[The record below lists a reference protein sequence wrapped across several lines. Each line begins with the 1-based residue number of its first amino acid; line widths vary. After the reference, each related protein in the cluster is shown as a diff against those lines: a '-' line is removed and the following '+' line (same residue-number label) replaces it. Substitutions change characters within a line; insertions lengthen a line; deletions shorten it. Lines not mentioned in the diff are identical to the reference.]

1 MAGYDGQVVINTKLD
16 DKGLKKGIVGLQD
29 TTVGALKKIKGVMA
43 TVGIGVG
50 VAAAVKGINNLIKST
65 AEYTDRIDKQSQK
78 IGMSKRGYQEWDF
91 ILSDLGADVDGLQLG
106 LKTLSSAMDE
116 ANRGNKEYGEMF
128 KRLGVDIK
136 DTNGNLKDQ
145 ETIFNEVFDAL
156 AGMESQTERTA
167 IASRLLGRSST
178 ELAPALNAGAD
189 EIQNLRDR
197 AYELNT
203 VLDDTTI
210 AIGVNFGDQVDRM
223 KRALQTASAR
233 AIAPFMDDLADLA
246 TAFSDNVIPKIEKF
260 MSTAFKVGLSIP
272 PIFQFVKAVV
282 VAVLKEIGEALDG
295 PWTALK
301 GFISDLGSIPVV
313 KNTIEFIMKL
323 GGDLWEGLKAGVK
336 TGDWSKFW
344 NAAFEVA
351 EFSIAIFASLQLAS
365 ITASLLWSTIQTN
378 LVKGGF
384 STVGLASWA
393 IAMVSIGLAVRD
405 AMVDGDWTALAN
417 NLTAALTAALI
428 AGGLTK
434 SAKVGALAFTIALG
448 FKLGEGDIMTDMFG
462 KPEEAAEEIKKFFKN
477 AWDLTGLEVWW
488 DEVGRN
494 IGSAVWQ
501 GVKNFFKLIDIVGAT
516 VDLVNLIKARLSE
529 NSKPD
534 TESLGIPKYNFSD
547 EEIFGLKKG
556 IQLGTVKTPDIK
568 LDTTFAVTPASQ
580 KSAVQAIEGVIDV
593 AYREASAYAKDLG
606 LFTMALRDINV
617 MPDDVVAKALL
628 KSTELGKDIVAGLKL
643 GTEAE
648 IASYAAENAD
658 LIIKTFKEILGIRSP
673 STEFKRIGT
682 EVVNGLERG
691 ISGMYK
697 TGEDGAQDFLD
708 AVQDVLGVHSESE
721 EGHWIGNEFVNGII
735 NGLIEMF
742 PELKAEAEKMRDAL
756 AKIWTE
762 QPASPSGEGG
772 GGTPPVPAKLTFGQ
786 QLGGI
791 WDDLV
796 EGWKSAREEMSK
808 DIDDWATWSA
818 AKFMNIGATLGN
830 ALGAGMQVLGQ
841 SIATQQQT
849 IEELGNSIEDVQDSL
864 SEAYEDLEDAQDDYA
879 DAVLSGDSD
888 AIKAAEKRLKQQQK
902 LVDGY
907 EEQLKALREEKRSV
921 EDGSKAWK
929 DFAKTIL
936 GALSD
941 TLYGLGAELAARA
954 ILAAITFNWAGAAAA
969 TAGSA
974 VAFGAAIALDA
985 WAGSFAEGGIVP
997 QVSGVSPTGDKHV
1010 ASVNPGELILNAAQQ
1025 QNVAAQ
1031 LAMLSRLT
1039 ELIASINVSSHSIV
1053 VNMSGATINGLDE
1066 EKVGRAIYRN
1076 IKTLQHEGV
1085 LGTW

>member
-1 MAGYDGQVVINTKLD
+1 MADYDGQVVINTKLD
-16 DKGLKKGIVGLQD
+16 DKGLKAGISGLQN
-29 TTVGALKKIKGVMA
+29 TTVNALNKVKGVLA

-91 ILSDLGADVDGLQLG
+91 ILSDLGANVDGLQLG

-128 KRLGVDIK
+128 KRLGVNIK

-210 AIGVNFGDQVDRM
+210 AIGVNFGDQVGRM

-246 TAFSDNVIPKIEKF
+246 TSFSDNVIPAIEKF

-272 PIFQFVKAVV
+272 PIFQFIKAVV
-282 VAVLKEIGEALDG
+282 IAVLKEIGEALDG

-301 GFISDLGSIPVV
+301 GFISDIGSIPIV
-313 KNTIEFIMKL
+313 KNTIEFVMKL

-365 ITASLLWSTIQTN
+365 ITASLLWTTIQTN
-378 LVKGGF
+378 LGKGGF

-448 FKLGEGDIMTDMFG
+448 FKLGEGDIMTDVFG
-462 KPEEAAEEIKKFFKN
+462 KPEDAAEAIKKFFKTT
-477 AWDLTGLEVWW
+477 WDLTGLEVWW

-494 IGSAVWQ
+494 IGAAVWQ
-501 GVKNFFKLIDIVGAT
+501 GVQNFFKLIDIVGAT
-516 VDLVNLIKARLSE
+516 VDLVNLIKSRLSGD
-529 NSKPD
+529 KPPEPKV
-534 TESLGIPKYNFSD
+534 TSLPEYDFPLDDMYAFKSAVHSN
-547 EEIFGLKKG
+547 
-556 IQLGTVKTPDIK
+556 TVKTPEFK
-568 LDTTFAVTPASQ
+568 LDTTFAVTPAAQ
-580 KSAVQAIEGVIDV
+580 ASAVQALEGVIDV
-593 AYREASAYAKDLG
+593 AYRDATAYAKDKG
-606 LFTMALRDINV
+606 VFSMALKDVDVI
-617 MPDDVVAKALL
+617 PDDVVAKALL
-628 KSTELGKDIVAGLKL
+628 QSTELGKDIVAGLKL

-648 IASYAAENAD
+648 IGQYAAENAE
-658 LIIKTFKEILGIRSP
+658 LIIKTFKNILGIKSP
-673 STEFKRIGT
+673 STEFA
-682 EVVNGLERG
+682 E
-691 ISGMYK
+691 
-697 TGEDGAQDFLD
+697 
-708 AVQDVLGVHSESE
+708 
-721 EGHWIGNEFVNGII
+721 IGNFLIEGLI
-735 NGLIEMF
+735 NGLVEMF

-762 QPASPSGEGG
+762 QPA
-772 GGTPPVPAKLTFGQ
+772 TPPAGGDGDDAASPVKLTFGQ

-791 WDDLV
+791 WDDVV
-796 EGWKSAREEMSK
+796 EGWKSAREEMSA
-808 DIDDWATWSA
+808 DVNDWATWA
-818 AKFMNIGATLGN
+818 TAKFMNIGATLGN
-830 ALGAGMQVLGQ
+830 ALGAGIRSLGQ
-841 SIATQQQT
+841 SIATQRQT
-849 IEELGNSIEDVQDSL
+849 IEELGSSIEDVQDSL

-902 LVDGY
+902 LIDGY
-907 EEQLKALREEKRSV
+907 DEQLKALREEKKSV

-929 DFAKTIL
+929 DFARTIL
-936 GALSD
+936 NALAD

-1085 LGTW
+1085 LGEW